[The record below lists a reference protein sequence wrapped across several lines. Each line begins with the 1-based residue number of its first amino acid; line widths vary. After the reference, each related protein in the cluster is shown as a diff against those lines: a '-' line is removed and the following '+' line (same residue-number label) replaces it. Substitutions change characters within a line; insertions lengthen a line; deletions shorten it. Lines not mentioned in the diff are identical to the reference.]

1 MAVLKR
7 PWRRCL
13 GGRRALPFWGL
24 LSVMALWPAGAAGAA
39 TPELVAR
46 EYQIKAVFLF
56 NFAQFVEWPPEAFRG
71 ADEPFVIGILGD
83 DPFGPYLDE
92 AVRGEKVN
100 NRSISIVRFA
110 RPVDIT
116 TCHILYISRSEAG
129 RLDQILS
136 AIKGRSILTVSDVDQ
151 FSRLGGMIRFVT
163 ENNKVRLRID
173 NEAAKSA
180 GLKISSKLLRPS
192 QLVSLRR
199 NRP

>member
-1 MAVLKR
+1 
-7 PWRRCL
+7 
-13 GGRRALPFWGL
+13 
-24 LSVMALWPAGAAGAA
+24 
-39 TPELVAR
+39 
-46 EYQIKAVFLF
+46 
-56 NFAQFVEWPPEAFRG
+56 
-71 ADEPFVIGILGD
+71 VIGVLGD

-110 RPVDIT
+110 RTEDIK

-129 RLDQILS
+129 SLQAILS
-136 AIKGRSILTVSDVDQ
+136 AIKGRSILTVSDVEA
-151 FSRLGGMIRFVT
+151 SGRLGGMIRFVT

-192 QLVSLRR
+192 QVVSLRR
-199 NRP
+199 GGP

>member
-1 MAVLKR
+1 MRFGRKR
-7 PWRRCL
+7 IPPIR
-13 GGRRALPFWGL
+13 GL
-24 LSVMALWPAGAAGAA
+24 LSAAALCCATTLCAGVSDI
-39 TPELVAR
+39 VAH

-56 NFAQFVEWPPEAFRG
+56 NFAQFVEWPPGAFSG
-71 ADEPFVIGILGD
+71 PGEPFVIGVLGD

-100 NRSISIVRFA
+100 NRPISIVRFA
-110 RPVDIT
+110 RAEDIK

-129 RLDQILS
+129 RLQEILS
-136 AIKGRSILTVSDVDQ
+136 AIRGRSILTVSDVEA
-151 FSRLGGMIRFVT
+151 SGGVGGMIRFFT

-192 QLVSLRR
+192 QVVSLRR
-199 NRP
+199 GVP